1 MEITDSLFV
10 SLNFEGTE
18 PPKRICLVPAGK
30 TIAGRDGRAWK
41 NPNPRAL
48 AERSLARLPKLP
60 IDINHSTDLAAPKG
74 GESPAAGWITS
85 LNADATG
92 AIYGD
97 VEWTPRGEA
106 AMTNKEYGFISPVFF
121 SNSAGEINSI
131 LRAGLTNS
139 PNLGLPALNSEQ
151 KNNNDMEVPMKKE
164 LCAALGLPETATDT
178 ELIAAVTTVA
188 AQKQKVEMNA
198 AQGAGNTVDLAVYA
212 PRAEVNAAL
221 TRAVAAEQ
229 QLVEL
234 NAAAL
239 KKEAEGEVDAAIK
252 AGKIP
257 PKLKGW
263 YVDTCSTKEG
273 VEKFK
278 AVVADMPALIDGKVQ
293 VPDTP
298 PPAAA
303 GNVSLNSEDAAMVK
317 AMGYTTE
324 EYKKIMEAGK

>member
-1 MEITDSLFV
+1 MEITDSLFL

-18 PPKRICLVPAGK
+18 TPKRICLVPAGL
-30 TIAGRDGRAWK
+30 TVAGRNGRTWK
-41 NPNPRAL
+41 NPNPKAL

-60 IDINHSTDLAAPKG
+60 IDINHATDLAAPKG

-97 VEWTPRGEA
+97 VEWTPRGSQ

-121 SNSAGEINSI
+121 SDSSGEINCI

-151 KNNNDMEVPMKKE
+151 KNNDKNIGMEESMKKE
-164 LCAALGLPETATDT
+164 LCAMLGIAETATDA
-178 ELIAAVTTVA
+178 EVLAAVKTFNGL
-188 AQKQKVEMNA
+188 KVDRNA
-198 AQGAGNTVDLAVYA
+198 EAGKVDLAVYA
-212 PRAEVNAAL
+212 PRAEVNAAME
-221 TRAVAAEQ
+221 RAVAAEKR
-229 QLVEL
+229 LVEL

-257 PKLKGW
+257 PKLK
-263 YVDTCSTKEG
+263 DTYIDMCATKDG
-273 VEKFK
+273 LEKFK
-278 AVVADMPALIDGKVQ
+278 VIAAETPAIIDGKAQ
-293 VPDTP
+293 APESAP
-298 PPAAA
+298 PPAA
-303 GNVSLNSEDAAMVK
+303 GVSLNSEDAAVAK
-317 AMGYTTE
+317 AMGYSTE
-324 EYKKIMEAGK
+324 EYKKIKEAGK